1 MITKVK
7 KLLKSVRFNGIISTF
22 VLKISNKVE
31 LIEKMKLRLYIL
43 LIFALVGING
53 FAITLNEAKALVNAG
68 DYTRAVVAFRS
79 LISQPGMARNAEVNK
94 FYGQCL
100 CMTGQYAESIKYLEV
115 GAKGGKTGALWYL
128 GISKQ
133 HLYDFEGAIENL
145 KQYRAKCSATSGW
158 IERTDSIISEC
169 ELGLRAVNH
178 VQDVV
183 VIDSLMVPA
192 QNFFSYYKLGSE
204 SGHILAPADCG
215 ENIAAALD
223 SAAAV
228 FENPAKDY
236 RLMTMCNPEDG
247 TYSLYSSSFF
257 EGKWEDPEKIE
268 SIGGEEYKVAYP
280 FQRSDGETLYF
291 ACDTTPGLG
300 GFDIYVTS
308 FNTETDSYY
317 TPSRLA
323 MPFNSPYND
332 YMMAIDETHQ
342 VGWWATDRGANPG
355 FVCIYKFIFE
365 EEPDFLDGENASRA
379 RIDAIRDSWKEENYD
394 ELLAS
399 IENASQEPVHIETLY
414 IPIREDI
421 VYTSLDDFKNPKAR
435 EAYERYALAK
445 INLSATIEDLEYL
458 RSEYRAAN
466 ATSRRQLRT
475 QILNKEQT
483 VLSLE
488 EQLKTLAKEYRS
500 LEK

>member
-1 MITKVK
+1 
-7 KLLKSVRFNGIISTF
+7 
-22 VLKISNKVE
+22 
-31 LIEKMKLRLYIL
+31 MKLRLYIFL
-43 LIFALVGING
+43 LLTFVGFNAR
-53 FAITLNEAKALVNAG
+53 AITLNEAKALVNAG

-94 FYGQCL
+94 YYGQCL

-145 KQYRAKCSATSGW
+145 EQYRSKCSATSGW
-158 IERTDSIISEC
+158 IERTDSIIAEC

-192 QNFFSYYKLGSE
+192 QNFFSYYKLGAE
-204 SGHILAPADCG
+204 SGHLLNPANCG
-215 ENIAAALD
+215 DAIASISD
-223 SAAAV
+223 STAAV
-228 FENPAKDY
+228 FENLAKDY
-236 RLMTMCNPEDG
+236 RLMTLRNPEDN

-257 EGKWEDPEKIE
+257 EDKWEDPEKIE

-300 GFDIYVTS
+300 GYDIYVTS
-308 FNTETDSYY
+308 FNTATDSYY

-342 VGWWATDRGANPG
+342 VGWWATDRGAKPG
-355 FVCIYKFIFE
+355 FVQIFKFIFE
-365 EEPDFLDGENASRA
+365 EEAEFLDGENASRA
-379 RIDAIRDSWKEENYD
+379 RIDAIRDSWKEDNYD

-399 IENASQEPVHIETLY
+399 IENASQEPVNVETLY
-414 IPIREDI
+414 IPIREDV
-421 VYTSLDDFKNPKAR
+421 VYTSLDSFKNPKAR
-435 EAYERYALAK
+435 EAYERYALVK
-445 INLSATIEDLEYL
+445 INLSATLEDLEYL

-466 ATSRRQLRT
+466 AASRRQLRA
-475 QILNKEQT
+475 QILNKEQI
-483 VLSLE
+483 VLGYE
-488 EQLKTLAKEYRS
+488 EQLKSLAKEYRS
-500 LEK
+500 LEN